1 MPNSSPLTDAPQ
13 ALLERIVYQIEKA
26 IVGKREVIEKLLV
39 SMLCGGHVLLE
50 DVPGV
55 GKTMLVRALA
65 RAVDGSFRRIQCTPD
80 LLPSDITGVSVYN
93 QRTSDFEYRP
103 GPLMAHIV
111 LADELNR
118 ATPRTQSALLE
129 AMEEKRVTVD
139 GTAYPLPEPF
149 FLLATQN
156 PLDFE
161 GTFPLPEAQLDRFV
175 MKLRL
180 GYPQPSDEIELLG
193 RLEEASPLAKVRTAV
208 LQDEFVLLQREARS
222 VHVDETIRQYIVQ
235 LAGLTRSHP
244 EVAIGASP
252 RASVALLRAAQAYA
266 LMQGRSFVI
275 PDDVKELVVP
285 VWAHRLV
292 PSPNARLAGRDM
304 EAVAASIAAAASVPV
319 PARRAAAGQ

>member
-1 MPNSSPLTDAPQ
+1 MSKDSPLTDSPQ
-13 ALLERIVYQIEKA
+13 ALLERIVYQMEKA

-103 GPLMAHIV
+103 GPLMAQIV

-208 LQDEFVLLQREARS
+208 LQDEFALLQREARS

-235 LAGLTRSHP
+235 LACLTRSHP

-266 LMQGRSFVI
+266 LLQGRSFVV
-275 PDDVKELVVP
+275 PDDVKSLVVP

-292 PSPNARLAGRDM
+292 PSPNARLAGREM
-304 EAVAASIAAAASVPV
+304 EAVAASVAAAAPVPV
-319 PARRAAAGQ
+319 PVRRAAAGQ

>member
-1 MPNSSPLTDAPQ
+1 MSKDSPLTDSPQ
-13 ALLERIVYQIEKA
+13 ALLERIVYQMEKA

-103 GPLMAHIV
+103 GPLMAQIV

-180 GYPQPSDEIELLG
+180 GYPQPSDEIELLS

-208 LQDEFVLLQREARS
+208 LQDEFALLQREARS

-235 LAGLTRSHP
+235 LACLTRSHP

-266 LMQGRSFVI
+266 LLQGRSFVV
-275 PDDVKELVVP
+275 PDDVKSLVVP

-292 PSPNARLAGRDM
+292 PSPNARLAGREM
-304 EAVAASIAAAASVPV
+304 EAVAASVAAAAPVPV
-319 PARRAAAGQ
+319 PVRRAAAGQ